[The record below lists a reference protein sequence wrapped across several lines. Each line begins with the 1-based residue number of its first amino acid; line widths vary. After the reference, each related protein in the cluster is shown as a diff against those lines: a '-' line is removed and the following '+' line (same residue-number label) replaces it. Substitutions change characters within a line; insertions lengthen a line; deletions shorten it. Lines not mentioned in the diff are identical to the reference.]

1 MDAPLYPAS
10 RVSNAEPSL
19 DTRRVP
25 DDGAVLVAGQVS
37 NVPIVDLVLL
47 ENPAAKKIRVVD
59 GEHRLGWL
67 QWFVRGCG

>member
-25 DDGAVLVAGQVS
+25 DDGAVHWYQMDARPLAS
-37 NVPIVDLVLL
+37 P
-47 ENPAAKKIRVVD
+47 
-59 GEHRLGWL
+59 
-67 QWFVRGCG
+67 